1 MKQNLPSLLWLI
13 PFILLV
19 ACSTQENKAL
29 QQAENSINTD
39 DMTTHVRILASDD
52 FQGRK
57 PFTEGE
63 TKTIEYLAQ
72 EYKKIGLK
80 APYNGD
86 SYFQQVPMVEIS
98 YQPSET
104 INLNTA
110 KGNLELNHIKDYL
123 AETPHIVEE
132 VNIDNAEIVFAGY
145 GIVAPEYNWDDY
157 AHIDAKDKIVLV
169 LVNDPGFAT
178 QNPHL
183 FNGNAMTYYGRW
195 AYKYEE
201 AARQGAKGI
210 WVVHSTKP
218 AGYPWESLSNTSGSN
233 LYLLSENNNTNQCA
247 LTGWITE
254 EACTKIFEHNNFDFN
269 KIKEE
274 AANNSFK
281 AFSLNTQLNL
291 TIKNRLKYDISNN
304 VVGIIEGKERN
315 DECIVYTAH
324 WDHFGIGPAQDGD
337 SIYNGAADN
346 ALAVAC
352 MLETA
357 KAFAKAPQ
365 PQRTVVFVSVTAEE
379 TGMLGS
385 NHYANNGLF
394 APNKTV
400 ANINYELP
408 LPIGRMKDVTI
419 TGFGQSE
426 LDEYV
431 ERFAKEQDRYI
442 APESSPENGMYYRSD
457 HFSFAKVGIPSL
469 FIKGWQNSREH
480 GKEWAKQKVDEYWA
494 TAYHKPTDEFDEA
507 TADLS
512 GNVEDAKLSFKI
524 GWQLANEDRFPEWSD
539 SSEFKAI
546 REESM
551 KRLNKK

>member
-1 MKQNLPSLLWLI
+1 MKQNLTSLLWLI
-13 PFILLV
+13 PLTLLI
-19 ACSTQENKAL
+19 ACDTQENKAV
-29 QQAENSINTD
+29 QQAENSINTA

-63 TKTIEYLAQ
+63 TKTIEYLAR
-72 EYKKIGLK
+72 EYEKIGLK
-80 APYNGD
+80 APYDGD

-104 INLNTA
+104 INLKTA
-110 KGNLELNHIKDYL
+110 NGNLELNHIKDYL

-157 AHIDAKDKIVLV
+157 ANIDAKDKIVLV

-178 QNPHL
+178 QNPDL

-233 LYLLSENNNTNQCA
+233 LYLLSENNNADQCA

-254 EACTKIFEHNNFDFN
+254 EACTKIFEHNNLDFN
-269 KIKEE
+269 KTKGE

-281 AFSLNTQLNL
+281 AFSLNTHLNL
-291 TIKNRLKYDISNN
+291 SIKNKLQYDISNN
-304 VVGIIEGKERN
+304 VVGVIEGKERN

-357 KAFAKAPQ
+357 KAFAQAPQ

-385 NHYANNGLF
+385 NYYANNGLF

-469 FIKGWQNSREH
+469 FIKGWQDSREH

-494 TAYHKPTDEFDEA
+494 TAYHKPADEFDEA

-524 GWQLANEDRFPEWSD
+524 GWQLANEDRFPEWSN

-551 KRLNKK
+551 KHLNEK